1 MGVIEQTPVD
11 KDKVLLMANDLSQRL
26 LRFVGTE
33 LETTP
38 HIHFYSLWCH
48 VLVKVHGLS
57 LKRTSKDI
65 MPVLNLLQ
73 KNLLQKSKGLT
84 EICENNKYTIQ
95 FLLRMAELKRAKSLN
110 DRSIDSSSDS
120 EEESD
125 MPEQVENMELEEKW
139 DDSD

>member
-1 MGVIEQTPVD
+1 M
-11 KDKVLLMANDLSQRL
+11 NRL
-26 LRFVGTE
+26 LRFIGSE

-48 VLVKVHGLS
+48 VLIKVHGLS

-84 EICENNKYTIQ
+84 EICESNKYTIQ
-95 FLLRMAELKRAKSLN
+95 FILKMADLKRAKSSKH
-110 DRSIDSSSDS
+110 SIENSSES
-120 EEESD
+120 EAES
-125 MPEQVENMELEEKW
+125 ETSEIVENMELEAKW

>member
-1 MGVIEQTPVD
+1 
-11 KDKVLLMANDLSQRL
+11 
-26 LRFVGTE
+26 
-33 LETTP
+33 
-38 HIHFYSLWCH
+38 
-48 VLVKVHGLS
+48 
-57 LKRTSKDI
+57 

-125 MPEQVENMELEEKW
+125 VSEQVENMELEEKW